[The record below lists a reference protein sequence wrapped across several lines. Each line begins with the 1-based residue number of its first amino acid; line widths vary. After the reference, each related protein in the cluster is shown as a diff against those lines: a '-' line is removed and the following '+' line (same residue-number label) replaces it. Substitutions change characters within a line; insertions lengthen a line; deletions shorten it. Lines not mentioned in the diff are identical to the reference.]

1 MGAFWKFVLMEGAGK
16 VDKFIEQ
23 KEKHYVSNAFMLMES
38 QEEITLQ
45 RYITCLLQCNKFSF
59 SMREI
64 SPMVFHLYP

>member
-38 QEEITLQ
+38 QEEIMAFL
-45 RYITCLLQCNKFSF
+45 FSPNRRF
-59 SMREI
+59 AFKMLDELSRIENQ
-64 SPMVFHLYP
+64 